1 MRRRTYIKKKRKVFT
16 GRMRKRLLVLLLLF
30 SMVFVVIVGAIVYYN
45 FVRGDKYSQRVLSQ
59 NNYESISV
67 PFKRGNIYDC
77 NGSILATSTKV
88 YNLVLEPK
96 NILSSERAEKATREA
111 HNKYFGITADE
122 MNEYLK
128 DSESWYEVVRK
139 KLTYDEVKDFQAYV
153 KTSEGSLVT
162 GVWLQDEY
170 ERNYPYKEL
179 ACHMLGFVV
188 SGNEG
193 IGGLEGG
200 YNSYLNG
207 QNGRTYSYLGKDN
220 NLQKSLEAPVN
231 GDSLVTTIDVE
242 TQRIVQKNCEE
253 FEAEMN
259 GAKNISVLVMNPK
272 NCEIL
277 ALYNSH
283 QFDCNNAY
291 SMVPTKYQFEDAA
304 GMSDEAFKAM
314 ADGLSDD
321 EKLKALNE
329 LWRNYVVSDNFE
341 PGSTFKPFTI
351 SGAMED
357 GIITGD
363 EQFYC
368 DGVQHIADYD
378 INCHN
383 VYGHGM
389 LSVSEA
395 LEYSCNDCLMQIAA
409 LEGSTIFDK
418 YQVLYGFGQKTNIDI
433 AGESSDEDLYSLVYH
448 EDTLNPVELATSSF
462 GQGVTVTMM
471 QLGTAFCSVVN
482 GGYYY
487 QPHVVKQILDSDGN
501 VVRSYDKILVR
512 RTISEDTSA
521 KMRQILKE
529 VVEEGTGK
537 KAIVE
542 GYEIGGKTGTAE
554 KIPRGNGKYILSF
567 IGFAPVSDPQVV
579 IYCVVN
585 EPGVAD
591 QASSGAGTL
600 LFNKIA
606 EDLLPY
612 MNVYRTGVASE
623 TDATMD
629 EVGVPVF
636 DGDAPDVS
644 VAGTTPEENADPN
657 QEEVTEET
665 EETESVYDENYR
677 APVYDTQSEESVEE

>member
-1 MRRRTYIKKKRKVFT
+1 MRRRTYTKKKRKVFT

-111 HNKYFGITADE
+111 LNKYFGITADE